1 MTKDKMT
8 KVSRSSPPNDSEI
21 VESETKNIR
30 FDENTWNNIY
40 IFIYIYIYVCIYI
53 NYIYRYRYRYRYI
66 HTYLLVMHMHIKI
79 TVTNIATVAAPIKK

>member
-40 IFIYIYIYVCIYI
+40 IYIYIYIFIYIYIYVCIYI
-53 NYIYRYRYRYRYI
+53 IYI
-66 HTYLLVMHMHIKI
+66 
-79 TVTNIATVAAPIKK
+79 

>member
-8 KVSRSSPPNDSEI
+8 KVSRSSPPDDSEI

-40 IFIYIYIYVCIYI
+40 IYIFLYIYFYIYIYICM
-53 NYIYRYRYRYRYI
+53 YIYKLYI
-66 HTYLLVMHMHIKI
+66 
-79 TVTNIATVAAPIKK
+79 